1 MKHLNSLVLA
11 AILLPAAATAQV
23 QTTANEPTPGSSAI
37 LQANY
42 GKAER
47 ALSGSSLGDFDAAK
61 SINLGIVMGMTG
73 RAAEAEKLFN
83 EVIRHDEV
91 AIVVANGDSKSS
103 HDVARKALAQ
113 LQAGTLGR

>member
-1 MKHLNSLVLA
+1 MKQLNLIVLA
-11 AILLPAAATAQV
+11 AVLLPAAATAQV
-23 QTTANEPTPGSSAI
+23 QTSPNEPTPGSSAI

-47 ALSGSSLGDFDAAK
+47 DLRASTGDFDAAK

-73 RAAEAEKLFN
+73 RAVEAEKLFN
-83 EVIRHDEV
+83 DVMRHEEV